1 MSKLYFKYGAMNCGK
16 TTIMIQTIYNYEEKG
31 MKALL
36 LKPAI
41 DTKGGD
47 YVINRTGLSRKVD
60 YLIEKDDDFS
70 KIDFDDISVIIVD
83 EAQFLLPRQVEL
95 LYELSKFKNIPVMCY
110 GLRCDFNM
118 QPFIGTSRLL
128 CLADK
133 IEEIKTICKCGRK
146 ATHNLRM
153 KDGVPIFDGGQVL
166 IDGSD
171 SHFTYESVCGKC
183 YLEYKKE
190 SDNKNGRKNTNKGR
204 TTK

>member
-1 MSKLYFKYGAMNCGK
+1 MSKFYFKYGSMNCGK

-36 LKPAI
+36 IKPKT

-60 YLIEKDDDFS
+60 YLIDASDDFS
-70 KIDFDDISVIIVD
+70 NLNLDGISIIIVD
-83 EAQFLLPRQVEL
+83 EAQFLLPKQVEL
-95 LYELSKFKNIPVMCY
+95 LYEISKFKDIPVMCY

-118 QPFIGTSRLL
+118 QPFVGTSRLL
-128 CLADK
+128 ELADK
-133 IEEIKTICKCGRK
+133 IDEIKNICKCGRK
-146 ATHNLRM
+146 ATMNIRM
-153 KDGVPIFDGGQVL
+153 KNGKPVFDGDQVL

-171 SHFTYESVCGKC
+171 DSYKYESVCGKC
-183 YLEYKKE
+183 YLEYRKE
-190 SDNKNGRKNTNKGR
+190 GYENGRKNTNKRR